1 MHFAWPGKDYI
12 PLGVYVLID
21 LPHPIARCD
30 PTVLSVFADISPIA
44 IVCFLRLTP
53 LLSVSCLSPASPPP
67 PYLFSL
73 TNSKPSSIYRLRP
86 HLPSDLP
93 PNALASP
100 PATLGIEIA
109 PLPQLEALAAQLSAG
124 GEGKGKEI
132 AGKVD
137 VGKVAEKV
145 VKNVSGRRSPHRG
158 FSGLSGLCGLSGL
171 GGLGGQRRAAKRR
184 IAGFQGSIA
193 DGEIVVQLPALFR

>member
-1 MHFAWPGKDYI
+1 
-12 PLGVYVLID
+12 
-21 LPHPIARCD
+21 
-30 PTVLSVFADISPIA
+30 
-44 IVCFLRLTP
+44 
-53 LLSVSCLSPASPPP
+53 
-67 PYLFSL
+67 
-73 TNSKPSSIYRLRP
+73 
-86 HLPSDLP
+86 
-93 PNALASP
+93 
-100 PATLGIEIA
+100 
-109 PLPQLEALAAQLSAG
+109 LAAQLSAG

-171 GGLGGQRRAAKRR
+171 GGLGGQRRAAKLR

>member
-1 MHFAWPGKDYI
+1 MFGAIVAGRLVDETHFVFPLEQPYEINHLTVFLLGTIPFPEGYGASVHFAWPGKDYI
-12 PLGVYVLID
+12 PLGV
-21 LPHPIARCD
+21 
-30 PTVLSVFADISPIA
+30 
-44 IVCFLRLTP
+44 
-53 LLSVSCLSPASPPP
+53 
-67 PYLFSL
+67 L

-124 GEGKGKEI
+124 GEGKGKEM

-145 VKNVSGRRSPHRG
+145 VKNVSRLGSRHRG
-158 FSGLSGLCGLSGL
+158 FSGL
-171 GGLGGQRRAAKRR
+171 GGLGGQQRAAQSR
-184 IAGFQGSIA
+184 IAELGPDTPIPLSVFQRWYDNFLRKIENDRGASFL
-193 DGEIVVQLPALFR
+193 DRED

>member
-1 MHFAWPGKDYI
+1 MFGAIVAGRLVQTNLQQIDETHFVFPLEQPYEINHLTVFLLGTIPFPEGYGASVHFAWPGKDYI
-12 PLGVYVLID
+12 PLGV
-21 LPHPIARCD
+21 
-30 PTVLSVFADISPIA
+30 
-44 IVCFLRLTP
+44 
-53 LLSVSCLSPASPPP
+53 
-67 PYLFSL
+67 L

-145 VKNVSGRRSPHRG
+145 VKNLFNYLHSFGESKLTPDTPIPLSVFQRWYDNFLRKIENDRG
-158 FSGLSGLCGLSGL
+158 ASFLD
-171 GGLGGQRRAAKRR
+171 RE
-184 IAGFQGSIA
+184 
-193 DGEIVVQLPALFR
+193 D